1 MAAYIIVDVEVT
13 DPKLYAEYKQQV
25 PATLEPYGGRFLCRG
40 GVTERLEG
48 DWKPARVV
56 VLEFDSVEQARGWWS
71 STGYA
76 APKAL
81 RQRSARSNMILVE
94 GVD

>member
-13 DPKLYAEYKQQV
+13 DPDLYAEYKQQV

-40 GVTERLEG
+40 GVMERLEG

-56 VLEFDSVEQARGWWS
+56 ILEFDSVEQARGWWS
-71 STGYA
+71 STEYA